1 MDTFID
7 GSTCDDE
14 LYNSPEYQVARS
26 HFDDLDKIVVDYIIL
41 EIIEHSLT
49 IIDEFADLLYGIYE
63 DWSRGDRAY
72 DIRKIWVWYWDEDYF
87 YEKCEEWEDFL
98 YEKYER
104 GIIRLKDIDGAGGL
118 AFHLIT
124 LGSKEK
130 IKEWLINR
138 YKPSHD

>member
-7 GSTCDDE
+7 GSTGDDE

-63 DWSRGDRAY
+63 DWTRGVEPMTFLKSGFGTGMRTTST
-72 DIRKIWVWYWDEDYF
+72 RSVRNGKIFFMRNTSVA
-87 YEKCEEWEDFL
+87 L
-98 YEKYER
+98 
-104 GIIRLKDIDGAGGL
+104 
-118 AFHLIT
+118 
-124 LGSKEK
+124 LG
-130 IKEWLINR
+130 
-138 YKPSHD
+138 